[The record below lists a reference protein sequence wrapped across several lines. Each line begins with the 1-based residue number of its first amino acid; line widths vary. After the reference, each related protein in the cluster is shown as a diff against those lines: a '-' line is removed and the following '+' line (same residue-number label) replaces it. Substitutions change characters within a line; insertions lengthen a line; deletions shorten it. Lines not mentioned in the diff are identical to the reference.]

1 MDVNTHTSK
10 FDLSLILE
18 DREEGLLG
26 RFEYST
32 DLFDDG
38 TIARMAGHW
47 RTLLEAIIQDPT
59 QHIADLPLL
68 TENERQQLLVEW
80 NATETPYAAEKCVH
94 QLFEEQALRRPEA
107 IALVFE
113 KQTMTYRELNTRANQ
128 LAHRLQR
135 LGVGTETCVGLC
147 MDRSL
152 EMVVGLLGI
161 LKAGGAYVPL
171 DPSYPRERLAFML
184 QDTQAPVLLTQP
196 ALLDMLP
203 TQGLEVICLDG
214 WDGIEQEAVENP
226 MNVTHAGNLAY
237 VMYTSGSTGRPK
249 GVEIR
254 HFSINRLVFGADYAR
269 LDETRTILHMAPIS
283 FDASTFEVWGS
294 LLHGARC
301 ILYPERI
308 PTAKSIGTLIRR
320 HNVTTLWLTA
330 SLFNAI
336 IDDAP
341 EELLGIE
348 QLLTGGEALSVTH
361 IRRALNLLPG
371 TELINGYGPTEST
384 TFTCCYPIRGE
395 LSENQRSIPIGRPIS
410 NTQTYI
416 LDRHLQPVPT
426 GVVGELHIG
435 GAGLARGYLNLPE
448 LTQEKFIRHP
458 FSEQPDARLYK
469 TGDLVRYLPDGTI
482 EFMGRLDQQVK
493 MRGYRVEPGEIET
506 VLGQHSAVS
515 EALVLVHQN
524 EREEKSLV
532 AYVVPG
538 EEQQVTIEDLRHFLK
553 ERLPGYMIPANFMLL
568 DAIPLTPNG
577 KLDRQALPTPE
588 SGRYIVGES
597 FVAPHLMI
605 HHQLVNIWEE
615 LLNTRPIGI
624 RDNFFYLGGHSLL
637 AARLVN
643 RIEQTFGKKVS
654 LSTLFAGP
662 TIEQLAQSLQ
672 EPTEAV
678 SRTAILTVQ
687 TGQAFRRPFFYLHG
701 DYMGRAFYC
710 FKLARGL
717 GNEQPFYVLEPYRF
731 SGLRVPPTFET
742 VAAAHLEALR
752 AVQPEG
758 PYLLGG
764 FCNGG
769 LVAYEMARQLYAAGQ
784 TVDLLV
790 LVDPAS
796 PPHNRLRSLLARFS
810 SLFRVEEDGQLN
822 WFLRLRHIYKYLR
835 FPDYRNGLQDTEGV
849 ARIEAQTFGPGQ
861 DLKRTFVHKIRALFP
876 TVETLRQEWPGTYR
890 WVASGYTPGEYP
902 GKITFVW
909 SSEELFRKAWGRK
922 MPIVKEEEVYVIPG
936 SHLINTTE
944 QLDSL
949 SEHLY
954 EWLNKLSAQP
964 ASKEGNVEEVLESQ
978 PSNAAIA
985 PV

>member
-1 MDVNTHTSK
+1 MDVNTRTSK

-32 DLFDDG
+32 DLFEDG

-47 RTLLEAIIQDPT
+47 QTLLEAIMQDPT

-68 TENERQQLLVEW
+68 TENERRQLLGDW

-196 ALLDMLP
+196 ALLDMLSIE
-203 TQGLEVICLDG
+203 GLEVICLDG
-214 WDGIEQEAVENP
+214 WDGIEQEAVENLK
-226 MNVTHAGNLAY
+226 NVTHTGNLAY

-254 HFSINRLVFGADYAR
+254 HFSINRLVFGAEYAR

-308 PTAKSIGTLIRR
+308 PTAKSIGMLIRR
-320 HNVTTLWLTA
+320 HNVTTLWLTT

-348 QLLTGGEALSVTH
+348 QLLTGGETLSVKH
-361 IRRALNLLPG
+361 IRHALNLLPG

-384 TFTCCYPIRGE
+384 TFTCCYPIRE
-395 LSENQRSIPIGRPIS
+395 EVSENQRSIPIGRPIS

-416 LDRHLQPVPT
+416 LDRHLQPVPI

-448 LTQEKFIRHP
+448 LTQEKFIRDP

-493 MRGYRVEPGEIET
+493 IRGYRVEPGEIET
-506 VLGQHSAVS
+506 VLGQYSAVS

-532 AYVVPG
+532 AYVVPA
-538 EEQQVTIEDLRHFLK
+538 EKQQVRLEDLRHFLK

-588 SGRYIVGES
+588 SGRYMAGES
-597 FVAPHLMI
+597 FVAPYLMI

-615 LLNTRPIGI
+615 LLKARPIGI

-678 SRTAILTVQ
+678 SRAAILTVQ
-687 TGQAFRRPFFYLHG
+687 TGQAIRRPFFYLHG
-701 DYMGRAFYC
+701 DYMGGAFYC

-717 GNEQPFYVLEPYRF
+717 GSEQPFYVLEPYRF
-731 SGLRVPPTFET
+731 SGLRVPPSFEM
-742 VAAAHLEALR
+742 VAGTHLEALR

-769 LVAYEMARQLYAAGQ
+769 LVAYEMARQLFAAGQ

-796 PPHNRLRSLLARFS
+796 PPHNRLRRLLARFS

-849 ARIEAQTFGPGQ
+849 ARIEAQTFGTGQ
-861 DLKRTFVHKIRALFP
+861 DLKRTFAQKMRALFP
-876 TVETLRQEWPGTYR
+876 TVGTLRQEWPGTYR

-902 GKITFVW
+902 GKISFVW

-922 MPIVKEEEVYVIPG
+922 MPVVKEEEMYVIPG

-949 SEHLY
+949 SEHLC
-954 EWLNKLSAQP
+954 EWLSRLSAQP
-964 ASKEGNVEEVLESQ
+964 ASKEEKVEEG
-978 PSNAAIA
+978 NAYSTLWS
-985 PV
+985 